1 MTQVVIPPLNDGETY
16 LCGFVDANG
25 DVEHVAIVAIN
36 NEPATWQAQMEWA
49 KGLGADLMTRPEL
62 AVAYAKH
69 KEMFEP
75 RWYWGNEDEGDG
87 FAWFQ
92 IFSYGYQDFH
102 FQLTEFRA
110 VAVRRFTPPRCG
122 D

>member
-36 NEPATWQAQMEWA
+36 NEEATWQDQMAWA

-62 AVAYAKH
+62 AIAFAKH
-69 KEMFEP
+69 KDMFEP

-92 IFSYGYQDFH
+92 YFLSG
-102 FQLTEFRA
+102 FQLCYYQSTELRA
-110 VAVRRFTPPRCG
+110 VAVRRFKN
-122 D
+122 